1 MSEPASRGSSKL
13 VYRSPSIGSGVAW
26 CSFNS
31 RRTFA
36 LSVPINKSTE
46 STNHTNRFSYAAKV
60 RPAPSCSARPGL
72 APRACQTKTSK
83 L

>member
-1 MSEPASRGSSKL
+1 MSESASRGSSKL
-13 VYRSPSIGSGVAW
+13 VYRSPFIGSGVAW

-36 LSVPINKSTE
+36 LSVPINKSTNLQIVPVMPQR
-46 STNHTNRFSYAAKV
+46 SDLLHPARRV
-60 RPAPSCSARPGL
+60 RPGVAS
-72 APRACQTKTSK
+72 RACQTKTSK